1 MFAGHYEFGPLDAN
15 GTASTFCWVL
25 FHTAS
30 TDFTNHM
37 ADRPAPRGAARDPKG
52 AEPLWPQCDYF

>member
-30 TDFTNHM
+30 TDYANLL
-37 ADRPAPRGAARDPKG
+37 ADRPAPRGAAGG
-52 AEPLWPQCDYF
+52 AGGRTPLHKEKDDF